1 MTGESWRIRAGSPN
15 DRELLTSFACAD
27 PAVRWQVEVEQFIQA
42 QLLEWAFEPL
52 AAEGDPRLL
61 LAITAT
67 GELLGVAAHERAILQ
82 AADRSQFHATKLEVI
97 AVGLKWQGQQ
107 FPTGDRPSDILM
119 SAVATAVSARV
130 PPRDARVFAIV
141 HEDNHRS
148 IALCR
153 RHGLSEEMSRPHPS
167 YRRIVTPHR
176 VR

>member
-67 GELLGVAAHERAILQ
+67 GELLGVAADERAILQ
-82 AADRSQFHATKLEVI
+82 AADRSQFHATKLEVNSGG
-97 AVGLKWQGQQ
+97 AEMAG
-107 FPTGDRPSDILM
+107 
-119 SAVATAVSARV
+119 TAV
-130 PPRDARVFAIV
+130 
-141 HEDNHRS
+141 
-148 IALCR
+148 
-153 RHGLSEEMSRPHPS
+153 
-167 YRRIVTPHR
+167 PHR
-176 VR
+176 GPA

>member
-61 LAITAT
+61 LAFTAT

-107 FPTGDRPSDILM
+107 LPTGERPSDILM
-119 SAVATAVSARV
+119 SAVMTETEGLA
-130 PPRDARVFAIV
+130 PPPKKLA
-141 HEDNHRS
+141 
-148 IALCR
+148 
-153 RHGLSEEMSRPHPS
+153 PP
-167 YRRIVTPHR
+167 
-176 VR
+176 